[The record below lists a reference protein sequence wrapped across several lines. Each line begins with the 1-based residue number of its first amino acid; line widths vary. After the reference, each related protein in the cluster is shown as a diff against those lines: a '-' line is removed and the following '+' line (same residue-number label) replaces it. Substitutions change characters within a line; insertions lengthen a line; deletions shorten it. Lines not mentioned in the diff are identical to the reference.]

1 MSGINTRRT
10 RGRLARSI
18 AVCASAGLVLLAA
31 MVPTSFAA
39 APNPSKGTAVV
50 DGNPG
55 EWDLTAD
62 FFARMTDA
70 GYEDR
75 PTLANLYLR
84 YDCTDEVLYSL
95 VLVVDGQ
102 HAQQTR
108 PENAYI
114 RIDGTGKLVSGLSG
128 NDGTPPDFSWVNGDG
143 TFADGFEA
151 SGPLAPGSYTVRA
164 HILIDDDSADGYAP
178 VDTVSRDV
186 PLVIDCPTPTP
197 TPTPTATPTEA
208 PTPTP
213 TPTPTGSVS
222 PTATPNPTPTATPT
236 EAPTAT
242 PTPTG
247 SVAPTATPNP
257 TGSVSPTG
265 TPTITLPPTDM
276 SDVPPASGDTTGLRI
291 ALLALAGVLGLVA
304 VGLPT
309 RRTRPTD
316 DR

>member
-1 MSGINTRRT
+1 
-10 RGRLARSI
+10 
-18 AVCASAGLVLLAA
+18 

-102 HAQQTR
+102 NAQQTR

-114 RIDGTGKLVSGLSG
+114 RIDGAGKLVSGLSG

-164 HILIDDDSADGYAP
+164 HILIDDNSADGYAP

-186 PLVIDCPTPTP
+186 PLVIDCPAPTP
-197 TPTPTATPTEA
+197 TPTPTATPTEV
-208 PTPTP
+208 PTATP
-213 TPTPTGSVS
+213 NPTGSVS

-247 SVAPTATPNP
+247 SVAPTATPNPTGSVSPTATPNP